1 MKKFFLIKYK
11 KKLIVQDEIVQ
22 DEIVQDEI
30 VQDEIVQ
37 DEIVQDEIVIAAGWA
52 SVFFIL

>member
-1 MKKFFLIKYK
+1 MEDL
-11 KKLIVQDEIVQ
+11 
-22 DEIVQDEI
+22 EI

>member
-1 MKKFFLIKYK
+1 MKNFFLIKYK
-11 KKLIVQDEIVQ
+11 KKL
-22 DEIVQDEI
+22 IVQDEI

>member
-1 MKKFFLIKYK
+1 MAIRVR
-11 KKLIVQDEIVQ
+11 IHRWDQ
-22 DEIVQDEI
+22 IVQDEI

>member
-1 MKKFFLIKYK
+1 MKNFFLIKYK